1 MWDLKFTGGFVRGAK
16 NFTEQNSEPV
26 RFVMNVTKTSGF
38 KCLGRLRR
46 RLRVSQARISKL
58 QQLNPQ
64 KEAQNEQ
71 PTILH
76 KE

>member
-38 KCLGRLRR
+38 KCLGVSQR
-46 RLRVSQARISKL
+46 RLNQSKARIMKL
-58 QQLNPQ
+58 NSQ